1 MRRIALEEAFWL
13 PELSAEGY
21 SFGHLP
27 PRSLVWRE
35 QVEQRLIDFDRYRL
49 PDMDEHGVDMQVL
62 SLTTPGLQG
71 QPVADVAVREARIA
85 NTRLAEI
92 IGKYPGRFAGL
103 AALPLQDPDA
113 AAAELDRSV
122 DELGLNGALVNDHTL
137 GQYLDDR
144 AFDVVWDRLQSL
156 DVPLYIHPN
165 AMSAD
170 SWKVMSGYPFLAGST
185 FGWGAAVAGH
195 ALRLIYGR
203 VFDRFPRATVILGHM
218 GEFLPFQVT
227 RLDSR
232 FITLDMN
239 DPPSQFPSKYFRENI
254 MITTSGVLSHSAL
267 IAAIDAVGI
276 DRVMFAI
283 DYPYETTASAVSFL
297 DSVPLPPAD
306 LEKVAFRN
314 AMRVLRIG
322 QDPVDGRHLV
332 GVRPGLPKVTR
343 LAGASAAPPA
353 APAWPYPARRE

>member
-21 SFGHLP
+21 SFAHLP
-27 PRSLVWRE
+27 PRNPRWRE
-35 QVEQRLIDFDRYRL
+35 HVEQRLIDFDQYRL
-49 PDMDEHGVDMQVL
+49 ADMDEYGIDMQVL
-62 SLTTPGLQG
+62 SLTTPGVQG
-71 QPVADVAVREARIA
+71 LPDAEMAVRDARVA

-92 IGKYPGRFAGL
+92 ISKYPDRYAGL

-113 AAAELDRSV
+113 AAAELERCV
-122 DELGLNGALVNDHTL
+122 TELGLRGALVNDHTL
-137 GQYLDDR
+137 GRYLDDR
-144 AFDVVWDRLQSL
+144 AFDVVWERLQSL

-170 SWKVMSGYPFLAGST
+170 SWKVLSGYPFLAGST

-203 VFDRFPRATVILGHM
+203 VFDRFPGATVILGHM
-218 GEFLPFQVT
+218 GEFLPFQVS

-232 FITLDMN
+232 FPSLDM
-239 DPPSQFPSKYFRENI
+239 DEPPTKFPSQYFRENI
-254 MITTSGVLSHSAL
+254 MITTSGVPSHSAL

-283 DYPYETTASAVSFL
+283 DYPYESTATAVSFL
-297 DSVPLPPAD
+297 DSAPLPPAD
-306 LEKVAFRN
+306 LEQVAFRN
-314 AMRVLRIG
+314 ATRVLRL
-322 QDPVDGRHLV
+322 D
-332 GVRPGLPKVTR
+332 
-343 LAGASAAPPA
+343 
-353 APAWPYPARRE
+353 